1 MSEYFQVDVV
11 ARSFRELV
19 LRVEVIDGNPNGFHI
34 ERNCALLMALD
45 AEPRDNALTRDLAD
59 QLGCEFNLSS
69 YLGDVDAMEKA
80 LGTIAV
86 QYIEQV
92 EILATENL
100 NPTAVKTPAGT
111 IGWRQGDGIGSV
123 ATYRILFTEA
133 RWMEHIN
140 AGADWT
146 SMAWDMTYGEERDRS
161 FEVEVIEREGSRIV
175 LHVKAID
182 EYADPASDS
191 ARFALGLLVERAS
204 VTPQRFGDS
213 LPALEVQVDDVMNA
227 AAPNYIQ
234 SVARR
239 TTEDGD
245 AVTLEVAV
253 TDPACIVAFE
263 PGMRW
268 VALGF
273 A

>member
-11 ARSFRELV
+11 ERSVRELV
-19 LRVEVIDGNPNGFHI
+19 LRVEVIDGNPSGFHI

-45 AEPRDNALTRDLAD
+45 AEPRDNALTRDLAG
-59 QLGCEFNLSS
+59 QLGCEFNLSG

-80 LGTIAV
+80 LGTIAA
-86 QYIEQV
+86 QYIERV
-92 EILATENL
+92 EIIATENL
-100 NPTAVKTPAGT
+100 NPTAVTTPTGS

-123 ATYRILFTEA
+123 ATYRVLFTEA
-133 RWMEHIN
+133 RWIEHIN
-140 AGADWT
+140 AGGDWT
-146 SMAWDMTYGEERDRS
+146 SMAWDMTYGEELDRS
-161 FEVEVIEREGSRIV
+161 FEVEVIEREGVMIV
-175 LHVKAID
+175 LRVKPID

-204 VTPQRFGDS
+204 ATPQRFGDS
-213 LPALEVQVDDVMNA
+213 LPALEVQVDDEMNA

-234 SVARR
+234 SVERR
-239 TTEDGD
+239 TTEDG
-245 AVTLEVAV
+245 ATVTLEVAV
-253 TDPACIVAFE
+253 TDPASIAAFE

-268 VALGF
+268 IAFGF

>member
-19 LRVEVIDGNPNGFHI
+19 LRVEVIDGNPNAFHI

-59 QLGCEFNLSS
+59 QLGCEFSLSC
-69 YLGDVDAMEKA
+69 YLGDVEAMEMA
-80 LGTIAV
+80 LGTIAA

-92 EILATENL
+92 EIIATENL
-100 NPTAVKTPAGT
+100 NPTAVTTPAGT
-111 IGWRQGDGIGSV
+111 IGWRQGHGIGSV
-123 ATYRILFTEA
+123 ATYRIRFTQA
-133 RWMEHIN
+133 RWIEHIN
-140 AGADWT
+140 AGSDWT
-146 SMAWDMTYGEERDRS
+146 SMAWDMTYGEELDRS

-175 LHVKAID
+175 LRVKPID
-182 EYADPASDS
+182 EYADPVSDG
-191 ARFALGLLVERAS
+191 ARFVLGLLVERAR
-204 VTPQRFGDS
+204 VTPLRFGDS
-213 LPALEVQVDDVMNA
+213 LPALEVHVDDVMNA
-227 AAPNYIQ
+227 AAPMVIQ

-245 AVTLEVAV
+245 TGTLEVAV
-253 TDPACIVAFE
+253 TDPASIAAFE